1 VSLAHLTSNIGLL
14 GFAIASVLYLLGV
27 QKSDRWRW
35 ATPSAF
41 TLFCGATVSVTI
53 CLALIVKE
61 SGLLDISGILLTSA
75 VGWLA
80 IAGHVGFNLRLIG
93 AFVAPLATLLLL
105 VQFFLVPMRLLS
117 DMSTPDAI
125 LVKTHIAM
133 AIFGQAFAII
143 ACGISILFLWQ
154 QNLLKKKLL
163 DQLPQNLPA
172 IDRLEGLLT
181 GSLWAGFVFITLGL
195 LSGALFAQVHA
206 VARQNLDVKIIWA
219 ILVWAWY
226 LATLLARNVFGRPSK
241 RIAQMALGGFLLL
254 AVTYF
259 GMGIF
264 RPFGGG

>member
-1 VSLAHLTSNIGLL
+1 MSLAHLTSNIGLL
-14 GFAIASVLYLLGV
+14 GFALASVLYLLGV
-27 QKSDRWRW
+27 QKSDTWRW

-41 TLFCGATVSVTI
+41 TLFCGATLSVTL
-53 CLALIVKE
+53 CLLLIVRE
-61 SGLLDISGILLTSA
+61 SGLLDISGILLTCA

-80 IAGHVGFNLRLIG
+80 VVGHLRFGLKLMG

-105 VQFFLVPMRLLS
+105 VQFFLVPMRVLG

-125 LVKTHIAM
+125 LVKAHIAM
-133 AIFGQAFAII
+133 AIIGQAFAII
-143 ACGISILFLWQ
+143 ACGISVLFLWQ

-163 DQLPQNLPA
+163 DQLPQNIPA
-172 IDRLEGLLT
+172 IDRLEWLLT

-195 LSGALFAQVHA
+195 LSGALFTQIHG
-206 VARQNLDVKIIWA
+206 VARQNLDFKIIWA

-254 AVTYF
+254 AMTYF
-259 GMGIF
+259 GMGIL